1 VERRTV
7 LVVSARGEVARS
19 LREMLEGD
27 GYEVLVTHDGGEA
40 LNLVEML
47 LPEIVLLDIQSPSGV
62 GLQLL
67 QALRKRGVIR
77 VVAVLLLLDEFD
89 EETVARG
96 LDMGAADYLVSPFER
111 KVLLRRV
118 GVLARIRRQW
128 RRRGHLL
135 SRYQELLDDEHH
147 GVFLSTTRGRLVQV
161 NQALVRLLG
170 YTSKE
175 ELLGVDIDEDFFW
188 EQGDRE
194 RFEETLEREGSVTNF
209 PVHLRD
215 KDGRGIAVVLTGEAI
230 SDDEGVVLGY
240 HAAHVQRW
248 EPDGTPPGTGA
259 RTKRHKPAVGGFL
272 HKLIANSFSHED
284 ELVSVIQ
291 MTELIAGRYERLER
305 LALGSYGEIWK
316 VRDIHHGEAAP
327 CYVAKIPKSKKLN
340 RQIQREGAIC
350 RRLRGHPNAV
360 KVIGAVEDRGR
371 LILIQEFVEGPTL
384 RKRMESPLSESE
396 RESILLQL
404 IGIVAHAHGHRIVHR
419 DIKPE
424 NIIVGRD
431 GKVKLLDYG
440 VAKELKEREVSS
452 TIVGS
457 RPYMAPEQIMGE
469 SQIASDVWA
478 LGVIMYGMYTE
489 YLPFYHEN
497 ERVLMDLILT
507 REPDPPRSL
516 EPGIP
521 VALEQVILRCLRKD
535 PRERYPN
542 AGALQEALREQ
553 FPGFGK
559 G

>member
-1 VERRTV
+1 MERRTV
-7 LVVSARGEVARS
+7 LLVSPRGEVARS

-27 GYEVLVTHDGGEA
+27 GYEVLVTHDSEEA
-40 LNLVEML
+40 LKLVEML
-47 LPEIVLLDIQSPSGV
+47 LPEIVLLDAQSASGV

-77 VVAVLLLLDEFD
+77 MVAVLLLLDEFD

-118 GVLARIRRQW
+118 GVLARVRQQW

-135 SRYQELLDDEHH
+135 SRYQELLDDERH
-147 GVFLSTTRGRLVQV
+147 GVFLSTTRGQLVQV

-170 YTSKE
+170 YMSKE

-188 EQGDRE
+188 DQGDRE
-194 RFEETLEREGSVTNF
+194 RFQETLEREGSVTNF

-240 HAAHVQRW
+240 HVAHVQRW
-248 EPDGTPPGTGA
+248 EPDGTSTGTGA

-272 HKLIANSFSHED
+272 HKLIGNSFSHED

-327 CYVAKIPKSKKLN
+327 YYVAKIPKSKKLN

-360 KVIGAVEDRGR
+360 KLVGAVEDRGR

-384 RKRMESPLSESE
+384 RERMERPLSESE

-440 VAKELKEREVSS
+440 VAKELKERDVSS

-521 VALEQVILRCLRKD
+521 ITLEQVILRCLRKD

-553 FPGFGK
+553 FPQFGK